1 MTTFWKGIEKKD
13 TKIHPFQ
20 KGVLFTDIE
29 IMTRVYVCVRASL
42 YNYDLSISSC
52 RANA

>member
-20 KGVLFTDIE
+20 KGVLFTDINNDAR
-29 IMTRVYVCVRASL
+29 IYVCTRVIIL
-42 YNYDLSISSC
+42 LFSSFC
-52 RANA
+52 IFLFH